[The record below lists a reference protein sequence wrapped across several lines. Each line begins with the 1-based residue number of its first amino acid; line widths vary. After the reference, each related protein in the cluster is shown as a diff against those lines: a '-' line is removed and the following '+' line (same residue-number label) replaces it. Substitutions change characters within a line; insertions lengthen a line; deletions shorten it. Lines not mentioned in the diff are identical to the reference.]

1 MKPFLVLLAVIP
13 SLGKIFNGQTKLYN
27 FTTGRE
33 SFLITGSIG
42 APLTN
47 IFCWTEKQATLGR
60 FWESGLIEIDA
71 RSGEDLK
78 VHLDTSAEI
87 VQEEASRE
95 AVFWFY
101 RSTSLIHQREIQI
114 SPFKKTCI
122 GVTTSET
129 YHVTGHLLRVD
140 KSLVTLS
147 LIGLAV
153 FSSSH
158 YLAQLGPVAGLS
170 SLLLNILLSCCLWP
184 RWTQRKLRLSQAS
197 RGVFWT
203 TVLHTGALLTGSFL
217 LYILYQSKGKL
228 TLSSLGY
235 ATFCVSISLLTS
247 ERRSTEAIAWFLKM
261 MSLVIIWSSSHN
273 KVGSSLVAACLFVLS
288 SPFSTR
294 SEETVTEVS
303 LTTAQALEQL
313 RSHCQSSDVNVWRLV
328 CQLQKPQ
335 TFAHF
340 MTTGQHVSQED
351 RDKYEEVSQTGN
363 FSAHVEKEASRRGLA
378 LTSGHRFTCYAC
390 NPQLLGHRFRCAH
403 CYIAS

>member
-1 MKPFLVLLAVIP
+1 
-13 SLGKIFNGQTKLYN
+13 
-27 FTTGRE
+27 
-33 SFLITGSIG
+33 
-42 APLTN
+42 
-47 IFCWTEKQATLGR
+47 
-60 FWESGLIEIDA
+60 
-71 RSGEDLK
+71 
-78 VHLDTSAEI
+78 
-87 VQEEASRE
+87 
-95 AVFWFY
+95 
-101 RSTSLIHQREIQI
+101 
-114 SPFKKTCI
+114 
-122 GVTTSET
+122 
-129 YHVTGHLLRVD
+129 
-140 KSLVTLS
+140 
-147 LIGLAV
+147 
-153 FSSSH
+153 
-158 YLAQLGPVAGLS
+158 
-170 SLLLNILLSCCLWP
+170 
-184 RWTQRKLRLSQAS
+184 
-197 RGVFWT
+197 
-203 TVLHTGALLTGSFL
+203 
-217 LYILYQSKGKL
+217 
-228 TLSSLGY
+228 
-235 ATFCVSISLLTS
+235 
-247 ERRSTEAIAWFLKM
+247 

-313 RSHCQSSDVNVWRLV
+313 RRYISVRRLVKDFLSFSHCQSSDVNVWRLV